1 MSMRIKLTLSLMVL
15 VSIKTAGAQ
24 PLTELL
30 SREPC
35 ATSPDNYAQYV
46 ERQLGTL
53 RQEAAAAAKL
63 GLRTRGC

>member
-1 MSMRIKLTLSLMVL
+1 MSMSMRIKLTLSLMVL

-35 ATSPDNYAQYV
+35 ATSPDNYAQ
-46 ERQLGTL
+46 
-53 RQEAAAAAKL
+53 
-63 GLRTRGC
+63 